1 MDQIKDEGTSDEV
14 WLEDIALKEAAAFSA
29 GFDGEF
35 AVDVTYEDHVRE
47 SAAKPD
53 ATARAL
59 CAMVRRDCGDAAAE
73 ILLSGKKEKNVLLCY
88 ENGEAKTGRTGVA
101 P

>member
-1 MDQIKDEGTSDEV
+1 MITERISRSRP
-14 WLEDIALKEAAAFSA
+14 LR
-29 GFDGEF
+29 GEF